1 MSIVVAVFDRLLDQ
15 WWHFSSYLYSYD
27 FVWCGNR
34 TYSSQHVPWVGF
46 NLGNCDP
53 GIQVNPNARFGKE
66 TFSKD
71 TIRRMWAC
79 RQCSWQRDR
88 EQQSLYSVRTLPW
101 CLLHTLVAD
110 RDVLPKLLMFSTE
123 SRMAFG
129 SQLDVESVSL
139 YGNILIVGRYAATSV
154 KFLSAIWM
162 PNIFQSWNCHE
173 SWMLTIIVPHRMRR
187 KHRSTAPISPG
198 NSLSLKRSEC
208 HSAKPDQFHMSKV
221 ATSSIF
227 IGEISL
233 KFFISLPTIK
243 PWLSH
248 IITSWFNRI
257 DLSFHRAGGGGPL
270 LDTAGKEAWN
280 SRFFLKI
287 TDPKKAYHYNMVG

>member
-46 NLGNCDP
+46 NLGTLGNCDP
-53 GIQVNPNARFGKE
+53 EIQVNPNA
-66 TFSKD
+66 
-71 TIRRMWAC
+71 RMWAC

-123 SRMAFG
+123 SRMVFG

-139 YGNILIVGRYAATSV
+139 YGNILIVGRYAAKSV
-154 KFLSAIWM
+154 KFLSAIGC
-162 PNIFQSWNCHE
+162 PIYSSHE
-173 SWMLTIIVPHRMRR
+173 MVMSH
-187 KHRSTAPISPG
+187 
-198 NSLSLKRSEC
+198 EC
-208 HSAKPDQFHMSKV
+208 WPS
-221 ATSSIF
+221 
-227 IGEISL
+227 
-233 KFFISLPTIK
+233 
-243 PWLSH
+243 
-248 IITSWFNRI
+248 
-257 DLSFHRAGGGGPL
+257 
-270 LDTAGKEAWN
+270 
-280 SRFFLKI
+280 
-287 TDPKKAYHYNMVG
+287 